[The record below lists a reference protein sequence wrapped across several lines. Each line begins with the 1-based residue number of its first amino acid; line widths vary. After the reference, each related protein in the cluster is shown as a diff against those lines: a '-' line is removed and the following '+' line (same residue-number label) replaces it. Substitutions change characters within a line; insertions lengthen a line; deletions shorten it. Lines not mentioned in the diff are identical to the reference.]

1 MTLTRYGD
9 GALSSDK
16 VKKKAA
22 TGRVTCFGQND
33 PLAPMSTV
41 KPSTAPVGSIRPFN
55 MLS

>member
-22 TGRVTCFGQND
+22 TGSVTCFGQND
-33 PLAPMSTV
+33 PLAPMSMV
-41 KPSTAPVGSIRPFN
+41 KPSTAPVGSIRPFS